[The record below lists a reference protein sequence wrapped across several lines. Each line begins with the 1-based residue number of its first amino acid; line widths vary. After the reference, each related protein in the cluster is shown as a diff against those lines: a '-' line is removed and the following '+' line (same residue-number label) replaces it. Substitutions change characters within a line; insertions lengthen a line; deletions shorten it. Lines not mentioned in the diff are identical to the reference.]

1 MGDGDTV
8 LYGSDDCGE
17 CRAAA
22 DLLRGMGVDFRFR
35 PVNTD
40 ALARS
45 EWEQLD
51 GEQMPLLRKGHHTIV
66 RGLDRIRFQ
75 QLFGYVGS

>member
-22 DLLRGMGVDFRFR
+22 DLLRDMGVDFRFR